1 MAQREREGVR
11 YVNVERKEET
21 RTAANNGSASENN
34 GQTETPRILRKLAL
48 RGRTGSKYYNPGQA
62 DGYTET
68 NLQRYLDLTVA
79 PLQRRSDALNAFYD
93 DTMAQK
99 YVPQEELRAA
109 NRLAANDMLYA
120 RTGATDAS
128 AWLYANA
135 NRLEDDAIDSL
146 AREIAARRDS
156 ELALRN
162 MSDSLGN
169 YWGQFESEDAY
180 KEALAQQAEYERLL
194 NLDTQALEA
203 EIARKES
210 EAQSEDVEMVD
221 GKPVMRVQ
229 TLEEYLGL
237 RGDAE
242 RSADESKSELAQ
254 MRLDLRNAQSVQTL
268 AQYEKMAQEPGF
280 AESAQEGLA
289 MENPTWQEYLGWL
302 LFGNARLGGQDPANL
317 ATFARDN
324 RKWLQASQSDAALN
338 PLGNDAVAASY
349 MYDDE
354 VEIYSG
360 LLAREGKE
368 VADAYLAALR
378 PQLSARE
385 GESIANEASDSMLK
399 QGIYGLSGSFLE
411 SMRALG
417 QLAQPDAPMPV
428 SATEYALSK
437 IGENLDE
444 TGWRVGDWNLGRVTY
459 DLATNFGGNAAPMA
473 IGNLIAP
480 GAGAVAMGVVSGAGA
495 LRDAMRQGY
504 SYGEALPY
512 AAMSGLSEAGMSY
525 LLGGIRQLGGKG
537 TRHVAQRLIGKVGN
551 RFARAGLNWGL
562 NALGEFSEETIQ
574 SALDPVL
581 RNWLLDENNEI
592 KLYDEQY
599 LYEGLLGALTSVLLG
614 VGEFRQNLRVQDF
627 GTGVM
632 ESGNAQALIEHAQQ
646 MGDSSEAAR
655 LAREMQSGVMPTNA
669 QSVGE
674 LAVAYANEGGDA
686 SFMQPQPDA
695 NAVSVG
701 EMGDDVLSQLYAQAD
716 EAAQTPEEADAWRR
730 AVDLAYEAGRR
741 GMPEDEL
748 SRFELSGANV
758 PEEARMQ
765 AYYAGRADAQSE
777 QAAREAV
784 YEEGNTEAAAQPV
797 QADVAQ
803 AQATDAAVPTAVQT
817 DVAAQTAAQASQ
829 ATQVSSR
836 ASDSTARKRLP
847 DWAALQKAPLSQ
859 KGSCQRS

>member
-1 MAQREREGVR
+1 M
-11 YVNVERKEET
+11 
-21 RTAANNGSASENN
+21 
-34 GQTETPRILRKLAL
+34 
-48 RGRTGSKYYNPGQA
+48 
-62 DGYTET
+62 
-68 NLQRYLDLTVA
+68 
-79 PLQRRSDALNAFYD
+79 NAFYD

-109 NRLAANDMLYA
+109 NRSAANDMLYA

-203 EIARKES
+203 EIAQAERQNQNASAFQNAQAISNWPDWTTNATAWIMNLFRGNAQPYHGAVSPAELYDILAQADS
-210 EAQSEDVEMVD
+210 EARKKVPD
-221 GKPVMRVQ
+221 
-229 TLEEYLGL
+229 
-237 RGDAE
+237 
-242 RSADESKSELAQ
+242 SELAQ
-254 MRLDLRNAQSVQTL
+254 MRLDLRNAQSVQDV
-268 AQYEKMAQEPGF
+268 ARYEQMARQIPGF
-280 AESAQEGLA
+280 GRSAQEA
-289 MENPTWQEYLGWL
+289 MDLQNPTWQEYLGWL
-302 LFGNARLGGQDPANL
+302 QFGNARLGGQDPANL
-317 ATFARDN
+317 APFARDN

-378 PQLSARE
+378 PKLSARE
-385 GESIANEASDSMLK
+385 GENIANAASDSMLK
-399 QGIYGLSGSFLE
+399 QGIYGLSGSFKE

-417 QLAQPDAPMPV
+417 QLVQPDEPMPV
-428 SATEYALSK
+428 SATEYALSA

-444 TGWRVGDWNLGRVTY
+444 TGWRVGDWNLGRTAY

-512 AAMSGLSEAGMSY
+512 AAMTGLSEASMSY

-551 RFARAGLNWGL
+551 RFARAGLNLSL
-562 NALGEFSEETIQ
+562 NALGEFNEEIIQ
-574 SALDPVL
+574 SELDPIL

-592 KLYDEQY
+592 KLLDSDS
-599 LYEGLLGALTSVLLG
+599 LYEGFLGALTSMVLG
-614 VGEFRQNLRVQDF
+614 SGEFRQDLRTQDV
-627 GTGVM
+627 GAGVM
-632 ESGNAQALIEHAQQ
+632 ESGKVDDLIDHAQQ
-646 MGDSSEAAR
+646 MGGNVAR
-655 LAREMQSGVMPTNA
+655 LAQEMRSGRRPVTEET
-669 QSVGE
+669 VGE
-674 LAVAYANEGGDA
+674 LAKEYAENGGDV
-686 SFMQPQPDA
+686 SFMQPQLDP
-695 NAVSVG
+695 NAEARRAEGTRTWSAAESAAPEYRASEAQAGTNAVG
-701 EMGDDVLSQLYAQAD
+701 EMGDDVLTRLYAQAD

-730 AVDLAYEAGRR
+730 AVDLAYGAGRR
-741 GMPEDEL
+741 GMPEEEL
-748 SRFELSGANV
+748 GRFDLSNV
-758 PEEARMQ
+758 ESQEEARRAEAPRTAQ
-765 AYYAGRADAQSE
+765 SAPQGRNTAQAKRRAVRSAYYAGRADAQSE
-777 QAAREAV
+777 QAAGSGVR
-784 YEEGNTEAAAQPV
+784 GRQHGSRCAAHAGGCRAGPSDRRCGAYGSTNRCCGANGRAGQPGRC
-797 QADVAQ
+797 AYAGRR
-803 AQATDAAVPTAVQT
+803 
-817 DVAAQTAAQASQ
+817 S
-829 ATQVSSR
+829 
-836 ASDSTARKRLP
+836 KRLP
-847 DWAALQKAPLSQ
+847 L
-859 KGSCQRS
+859 G

>member
-1 MAQREREGVR
+1 MTSGEVRETGILDKMAQV
-11 YVNVERKEET
+11 
-21 RTAANNGSASENN
+21 
-34 GQTETPRILRKLAL
+34 AL

-79 PLQRRSDALNAFYD
+79 PPLQRRSDALNAFYD

-109 NRLAANDMLYA
+109 NRSAANDMLYA

-194 NLDTQALEA
+194 NLDTQALEK

-210 EAQSEDVEMVD
+210 EAQYEAVEMVD

-229 TLEEYLGL
+229 TLDEYFGL

-254 MRLDLRNAQSVQTL
+254 MRLDLRNAQSVQDV
-268 AQYEKMAQEPGF
+268 ARYEQMARQIPGF
-280 AESAQEGLA
+280 GRSAQEA
-289 MENPTWQEYLGWL
+289 MDLQNPTWQEYLGWL
-302 LFGNARLGGQDPANL
+302 QFGNARLGGQEPANL

-378 PQLSARE
+378 PKLSARE
-385 GESIANEASDSMLK
+385 GENIANAASDSMLK
-399 QGIYGLSGSFLE
+399 QGIYGLSGSFKE

-417 QLAQPDAPMPV
+417 QLVQPDEPMPV
-428 SATEYALSK
+428 SATEYALSA

-444 TGWRVGDWNLGRVTY
+444 TGWRVGNWNLGRTAY

-480 GAGAVAMGVVSGAGA
+480 GAGAAAMGVVSGAGA

-512 AAMSGLSEAGMSY
+512 AAMTGLSEASMSY
-525 LLGGIRQLGGKG
+525 LLGGIRQLGGVG
-537 TRHVAQRLIGKVGN
+537 TRHVVQRLVGKVGN

-562 NALGEFSEETIQ
+562 TALGEGVEETLQ
-574 SALDPVL
+574 AKLDLAL
-581 RNWLLDENNEI
+581 RNWLLGENNEI
-592 KLYDEQY
+592 RLLDSDA
-599 LYEGLLGALTSVLLG
+599 LYEGFLGMLTSMVLG
-614 VGEFRQNLRVQDF
+614 SGEFRQDLRTQDV
-627 GTGVM
+627 GAGVM
-632 ESGNAQALIEHAQQ
+632 GSGKVDDLIDHAQQ
-646 MGDSSEAAR
+646 MGGNVAR
-655 LAREMQSGVMPTNA
+655 LAQEMRSGRRPVTEET
-669 QSVGE
+669 VGE
-674 LAVAYANEGGDA
+674 LAKEYAENGGDV

-695 NAVSVG
+695 NAEARRAEGARTWSAAESAAPEYRASEAQAGTNAVG
-701 EMGDDVLSQLYAQAD
+701 EIGDDVLSQLYAQAD
-716 EAAQTPEEADAWRR
+716 EATQTPEEADAWRR

-741 GMPEDEL
+741 GMPEEALGRFDL
-748 SRFELSGANV
+748 SNVESQRRPEGWKPRGQRKALRRGGTPRKRSAGRYGALTM
-758 PEEARMQ
+758 PEEQMQKVRERHGKRCTRKAMHRPLHSLRNRMQ
-765 AYYAGRADAQSE
+765 RNH
-777 QAAREAV
+777 RR
-784 YEEGNTEAAAQPV
+784 
-797 QADVAQ
+797 
-803 AQATDAAVPTAVQT
+803 QT
-817 DVAAQTAAQASQ
+817 FLHL
-829 ATQVSSR
+829 R
-836 ASDSTARKRLP
+836 
-847 DWAALQKAPLSQ
+847 
-859 KGSCQRS
+859 